1 MFQPVDLYSNTIL
14 AEKPKLSPITPFKRI
29 PQSRIGEGGPEV
41 SANSSIADDP
51 LMIIGQS
58 TSGVDTR
65 AVLAQSS
72 EYQILENARRAFVQS
87 RSGVAVGSG
96 SGSGS
101 SESASAYTELEQKYA
116 ELEAKLAAMMA
127 QVAPVA
133 PVVSTS
139 DISAALSGLRT
150 STKRRKA

>member
-14 AEKPKLSPITPFKRI
+14 ADKPKLSPITPFKRI

-51 LMIIGQS
+51 LVMVGHS
-58 TSGVDTR
+58 TSGVDQS

-72 EYQILENARRAFVQS
+72 EYQILESARRTFVQS
-87 RSGVAVGSG
+87 RAGVVVGSG
-96 SGSGS
+96 SGSSDG
-101 SESASAYTELEQKYA
+101 ASAYQELEQKYA
-116 ELEAKLAAMMA
+116 ELEAKLASMMA
-127 QVAPVA
+127 PVAPVA